1 MTSEQIYQFLP
12 PNLRSFFLIES
23 SLTSNASPVQQSIQ
37 AFAEAV
43 RLLFSVASPTKVVTV
58 VFAGRE
64 VTIEISA
71 AEFTHKLIPPT
82 FHLTLNHHTIYLD
95 VVSAIQY
102 NYEEQVAC
110 YLEELVHA
118 FMNTSDEMLTHK
130 IVELLYPKVT
140 FNGITFQKL
149 VNDLP

>member
-23 SLTSNASPVQQSIQ
+23 SLTSNTSPVQQSIQ

-71 AEFTHKLIPPT
+71 AEFT
-82 FHLTLNHHTIYLD
+82 LD
-95 VVSAIQY
+95 I
-102 NYEEQVAC
+102 
-110 YLEELVHA
+110 
-118 FMNTSDEMLTHK
+118 
-130 IVELLYPKVT
+130 
-140 FNGITFQKL
+140 
-149 VNDLP
+149 LPALKDGVLRHII

>member
-58 VFAGRE
+58 SLQDVK
-64 VTIEISA
+64 SQS
-71 AEFTHKLIPPT
+71 KYLQQNLLI
-82 FHLTLNHHTIYLD
+82 N
-95 VVSAIQY
+95 
-102 NYEEQVAC
+102 
-110 YLEELVHA
+110 
-118 FMNTSDEMLTHK
+118 
-130 IVELLYPKVT
+130 
-140 FNGITFQKL
+140 
-149 VNDLP
+149 